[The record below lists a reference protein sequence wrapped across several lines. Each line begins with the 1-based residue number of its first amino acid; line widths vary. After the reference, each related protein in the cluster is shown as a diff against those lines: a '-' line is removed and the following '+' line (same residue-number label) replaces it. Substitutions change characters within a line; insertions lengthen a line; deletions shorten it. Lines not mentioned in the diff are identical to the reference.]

1 MSVPVSYSDYYTKA
15 SVSHHVLGATPQTLS
30 NKIKKGQL
38 FEPYS
43 QKRNVPGAR
52 KYYNIADAMKISIML
67 YGVIKMDLIYKLT
80 GYHENI
86 HPYHKKHIKIMIGQ
100 SLIEVKKSIVQK
112 STDPVDLQP
121 YLKQDEE
128 ANATG
133 DT

>member
-1 MSVPVSYSDYYTKA
+1 MSSPVSYSDYYTKGQVA
-15 SVSHHVLGATPQTLS
+15 QHVLGTTPQTLS

-52 KYYNIADAMKISIML
+52 KYYNIADAMKISLML

-80 GYHENI
+80 GYNETA
-86 HPYHKKHIKIMIGQ
+86 HPYHRKHIKLMIGQ
-100 SLIEVKKSIVQK
+100 SLVEVKKSIVQK

-128 ANATG
+128 A
-133 DT
+133 